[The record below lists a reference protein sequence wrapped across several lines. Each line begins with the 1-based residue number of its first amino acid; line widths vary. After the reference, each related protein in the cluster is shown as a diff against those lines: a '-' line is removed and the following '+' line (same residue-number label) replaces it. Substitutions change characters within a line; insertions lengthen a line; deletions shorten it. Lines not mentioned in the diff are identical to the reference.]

1 MIGFGDVD
9 ALFNLIERYKK
20 WRSPTRKQSNTAE
33 RFIKLFEAHGVAK
46 AQIPRFFGHELSLYQ
61 VENEQE
67 LLKALSHSILRDAA
81 DLFGVKVEWLEGAS
95 DELYELN
102 HFYKQPHE
110 FGTWLDQCLPNTVNQ
125 NVDGWLLTTHVNSDR
140 YDALI
145 LMKECI
151 GELSKQPIYRYHF
164 CELWIYSYW
173 KCRADLAACIAQ
185 GWKRNCYIYGRELSP
200 SVFEKIASLTTVPNS
215 ELENT
220 SIRGKHFHPENL
232 TTEPEEFVKG
242 LSEGQFGKTAA
253 LDRWLYW
260 HERELMDSGFGD
272 CGSRFRSYM
281 VGDG

>member
-1 MIGFGDVD
+1 MAFFSEINAFLSLKDRFCKTAPAVPE
-9 ALFNLIERYKK
+9 I
-20 WRSPTRKQSNTAE
+20 SNTAK
-33 RFIKLFEAHGVAK
+33 RFIRLFEAHGVAK
-46 AQIPRFFGHELSLYQ
+46 AQIPRFFDHELSLYQ

-67 LLKALSHSILRDAA
+67 LLKALSHPILRDTAE
-81 DLFGVKVEWLEGAS
+81 LFGVKVEWLEGAS
-95 DELYELN
+95 DELYELK
-102 HFYKQPHE
+102 HFYKQPNG
-110 FGTWLDQCLPNTVNQ
+110 FGTWLELCLSNAVNQ
-125 NVDGWLLTTHVNSDR
+125 DVDGWLLTTHLNSDR

-145 LMKECI
+145 LMRECI

-173 KCRADLAACIAQ
+173 KCRADLSACVAQ
-185 GWKRNCYIYGRELSP
+185 GWKRNCYIYGRELTP
-200 SVFEKIASLTTVPNS
+200 SVFEKIASLKTVPNS
-215 ELENT
+215 ALENT